1 MQFFRLR
8 DEESRSWRNY
18 LVIELG
24 KEEFS
29 SLKAR
34 FDTQVPKLGSWAV
47 IRNGKPFIVSEYGGA
62 ICLSE
67 AFGSGETL
75 GDKLVVGDILTV
87 ILTDKPQNQLFASS
101 ADSLKLNFGLAD
113 VIVYPVTYTKEMEQI
128 YDFYRHFTTLK
139 DGDREVAVKNKSKR
153 LSLR

>member
-1 MQFFRLR
+1 MQFFCLR

-18 LVIELG
+18 LVVQLG

-29 SLKAR
+29 SLKTR
-34 FDTQVPKLGSWAV
+34 FNTQVPKLGSWAI

-62 ICLSE
+62 ICLNE

-75 GDKLVVGDILTV
+75 GDKLAVGDILTV

-101 ADSLKLNFGLAD
+101 GGSLKLNFSLDD

-128 YDFYRHFTTLK
+128 YDFYRRFTTLK
-139 DGDREVAVKNKSKR
+139 DSNSEVAVKNKSKR